1 MSAPA
6 KTAQRRNKCFDETH
20 QDMIKTTASLIAEK
34 GIESVSIAAVA
45 RAMGVNRTTVY
56 YHFDS
61 REKLINEVKAWS
73 SDQLSQAF
81 RRDMPRQDRIE
92 HIYHFVLDNPELI
105 KLWLDDLMSVGDIRQ
120 LYPHWD
126 ELVNGIREHFVG
138 SDFEE
143 TIDPEVFCVNLLASA
158 FVGPRVFKHSVCP
171 TADNEVVVKRFKDE
185 SMRMLASL
193 SLA

>member
-1 MSAPA
+1 MSAPDR
-6 KTAQRRNKCFDETH
+6 TSQRRNKCFDETH
-20 QDMIKTTASLIAEK
+20 RGMIKTSASLIAEK
-34 GIESVSIAAVA
+34 GIESLSIAALA
-45 RAMGVNRTTVY
+45 RAMGINRTTVY

-61 REKLINEVKAWS
+61 REKLIDAVKTWS
-73 SDQLSQAF
+73 SDQLAQAF
-81 RRDMPRQDRIE
+81 RQDMTREDRIE

-126 ELVNGIREHFVG
+126 ELVNGIREHFLG
-138 SDFEE
+138 SDLEGA
-143 TIDPEVFCVNLLASA
+143 IDPEVFCVNLLTSA

-171 TADNEVVVKRFKDE
+171 TADNEAVVQRFKAE